1 MEDKHDLTSA
11 DIKNML
17 DELADISQDDIVTKL
32 ERALEARRRLAEDA
46 EAFIEYLFPFHLT
59 KQEEK
64 RALVL
69 DFLMSNDYDLVKD
82 IEEADRNELKQKLLL
97 KGGAT
102 QRFWN
107 YFQPTSAPAHAAE
120 VKQVDGEMSVESRTH
135 PQAEMNWIPTCFGEP
150 DLNSHSTLI
159 SVLSQLPIDFSN
171 KGVGSFI
178 TSDPKG
184 FRASWA
190 ACCGAA
196 RRAAAKRESG
206 CGW

>member
-1 MEDKHDLTSA
+1 
-11 DIKNML
+11 ML

-46 EAFIEYLFPFHLT
+46 EAFMEYLFPFHLT

-69 DFLMSNDYDLVKD
+69 HFLISNDYDFVKD

-107 YFQPTSAPAHAAE
+107 YFQQTSAPAHAAE
-120 VKQVDGEMSVESRTH
+120 VKQVDGEMC
-135 PQAEMNWIPTCFGEP
+135 I
-150 DLNSHSTLI
+150 
-159 SVLSQLPIDFSN
+159 QL
-171 KGVGSFI
+171 
-178 TSDPKG
+178 
-184 FRASWA
+184 
-190 ACCGAA
+190 
-196 RRAAAKRESG
+196 
-206 CGW
+206 